1 MKNHLQDQ
9 LLICITGQFLWEI
22 NLPGRIHISRF
33 HEHGLLSVSP
43 VPSPS
48 YSKLITPDQGTH
60 VVPTIKW
67 APGKYE
73 IYFSSSKELL
83 SSLVSHQPRLIPSD
97 IMARQMSQ
105 LRP

>member
-9 LLICITGQFLWEI
+9 LLICITGHFFGRS

-33 HEHGLLSVSP
+33 HEHGLLSVRSSSIP
-43 VPSPS
+43 VLLKADYPRP
-48 YSKLITPDQGTH
+48 GTH

-83 SSLVSHQPRLIPSD
+83 SSLVSHQPALFLLYYGPTD
-97 IMARQMSQ
+97 VQ